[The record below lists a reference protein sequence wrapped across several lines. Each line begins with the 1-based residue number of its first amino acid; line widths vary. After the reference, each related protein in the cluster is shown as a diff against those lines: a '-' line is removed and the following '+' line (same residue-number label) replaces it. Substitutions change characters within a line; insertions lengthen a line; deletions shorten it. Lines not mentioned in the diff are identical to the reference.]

1 MHVQLQHSEA
11 YQNCQSC
18 RKITHSVKLKKTLF
32 KALFFRGV
40 NEPELEIILG
50 IIYKNIK
57 NMSLKL
63 KKKIHEEYNHG
74 NKFPLIKDCLEY

>member
-32 KALFFRGV
+32 KALFSRGV

-63 KKKIHEEYNHG
+63 KKK
-74 NKFPLIKDCLEY
+74 KFMKNITMEISFVLLKTV